1 MGDSVFTDCNRLTSK
16 SCFPILRKAKSERE
30 PKTVAVLVLFFQPF
44 DTCPTVH
51 AIINEMPA
59 ANPSTRPGSGKLAGL
74 DAVSNP
80 CGVIAALALDQR
92 GILKKAIAHAKGVAD
107 IPDACVTE
115 FKEQV
120 TATLAQ
126 HVSAILLDP
135 EFGLPATRFRNG
147 KGLFLAYE
155 RSCYDA
161 APPRMPLLYES
172 WSVRRLKHEA
182 DADCIKVLLHYT
194 PFEEPEI
201 NQQKKIWVQR
211 IGDECRANDVPFVL
225 EILGYGTAGQDERG
239 LTYARQKPHMV
250 ALSVEEFSRED
261 YSVDLLKIEVPVNMK
276 FVPGTSLFGGED
288 AYTAAGARESFRK
301 IDSVTTKPYVYLSA
315 GVTNQQFVETLQ
327 FAIESGS
334 RFNGVLCG
342 RATWQDGIAI
352 YANNGSKALEQWLG
366 TEGVENVSRINRL
379 LGDAQPWSEK
389 LQAPA

>member
-1 MGDSVFTDCNRLTSK
+1 ML
-16 SCFPILRKAKSERE
+16 
-30 PKTVAVLVLFFQPF
+30 
-44 DTCPTVH
+44 
-51 AIINEMPA
+51 A
-59 ANPSTRPGSGKLAGL
+59 ANISAGHASGKLAGL
-74 DAVSNP
+74 EAVSNHA
-80 CGVIAALALDQR
+80 GVIAALAIDQR
-92 GILKKAIAHAKGVAD
+92 GILKKAIAQAKGLAD
-107 IPDACVTE
+107 VPDSCVTE
-115 FKEQV
+115 FKEHV

-182 DADCIKVLLHYT
+182 GADCIKVLLHYT
-194 PFEEPEI
+194 PFEQAEI

-225 EILGYGTAGQDERG
+225 EILGYGTAEQDERG

-276 FVPGTSLFGGED
+276 FVPGTSLFRGEE
-288 AYTAAGARESFRK
+288 AYTLAEARESFRK
-301 IDSVTTKPYVYLSA
+301 IDSVAIKPYVYLSA
-315 GVTNQQFVETLQ
+315 GVTNQQFVDTLQ
-327 FAIESGS
+327 FAIASGS

-342 RATWQDGIAI
+342 RATWQDGVAV
-352 YANNGSKALEQWLG
+352 YAKNGTKALQQWLSS
-366 TEGVENVSRINRL
+366 EGVENVSRINRL
-379 LGDAQPWSEK
+379 LQAAQPWREK
-389 LQAPA
+389 LRVSAPS